1 MARSNRRKPAKAALQ
16 HERGITTMTEAVR
29 LDAPGIWSHLSSRQ
43 RMVRVLPFLVVALGG
58 QVSALLNPT
67 DMAWYWMSA
76 LGLVAAAAV
85 FALPQRR
92 YSLCLTGACYVA
104 SVAAL
109 MMASGGVATSGLGT
123 LFFLA
128 VVGVAMY
135 GERRDSA
142 VIVTLVVCFLT
153 VVTLSASQGAASTAR
168 RLLFL
173 GAIAAV
179 MSVSI
184 HALRERLEA
193 SNRRT
198 GRLLHQS
205 EAMNEAAREL
215 AVLRGPHSIAAVTTE
230 LAASLVSLP
239 GGTPAEAWYVCG
251 NEKSQR
257 VVAHYGGTGSLND
270 LGASVPA
277 GMSAI
282 DLVARTRWP
291 ISREWCPAA
300 GGPLQRGTWVPVCLD
315 GEVHGVL
322 KVVMPVSDTSDDGCV
337 EQLAALG
344 HLMEMALANWAAHE
358 ELERQATSEERRRVA
373 RDLHDGLAH
382 ELAFI
387 ASKARR
393 SGGPGEMKELSSA
406 ADRALDE
413 ARRAITVLS
422 LTTPQSLVSALTQ
435 TAEDLGARLGVP
447 VLVDLD
453 EHVEVDAEVAEQL
466 LRIVREGL
474 TNAAVHADPH
484 YVTLSLR
491 AEAANGYRLVIA
503 DDGRGFDPSN
513 VDPTRFGLVSMRERA
528 ASFGGSFSVES
539 SPGGGTRLEV
549 TFP

>member
-1 MARSNRRKPAKAALQ
+1 MTTTDAARDEAPDVWSRR
-16 HERGITTMTEAVR
+16 
-29 LDAPGIWSHLSSRQ
+29 SSRQ
-43 RMVRVLPFLVVALGG
+43 RFVRVLPFTAVALVG
-58 QVSALLNPT
+58 QLSALFNPT
-67 DMAWYWMSA
+67 NMAWYWMSVLA
-76 LGLVAAAAV
+76 LVAAAVV
-85 FALPQRR
+85 FVVPPRR
-92 YSLCLTGACYVA
+92 YSLSLTGACYIA

-109 MMASGGVATSGLGT
+109 MLASGGVVASGLGT

-142 VIVTLVVCFLT
+142 IIVALVVGFLML
-153 VVTLSASQGAASTAR
+153 VITLSTPQGAATTGR

-198 GRLLHQS
+198 RQLLHQS

-215 AVLRGPHSIAAVTTE
+215 ALLRGPDSIAAVTTE
-230 LAASLVSLP
+230 LAAALVSLP
-239 GGTPAEAWYVCG
+239 GGTAAEALYVRRG
-251 NEKSQR
+251 EGSSKA
-257 VVAHYGGTGSLND
+257 VAPRGGSGSLSD
-270 LGASVPA
+270 TDDA
-277 GMSAI
+277 SAI
-282 DLVARTRWP
+282 DLVTRTHRP
-291 ISREWCPAA
+291 VSREWSPAP
-300 GGPLQRGTWVPVCLD
+300 GCRIQRGTWVPVCLD

-322 KVVMPVSDTSDDGCV
+322 KVVMDASDSSDGCV
-337 EQLAALG
+337 EQLTALG

-358 ELERQATSEERRRVA
+358 DLERQATSEERRRVA

-393 SGGPGEMKELSSA
+393 SGAPREMKELSGA

-422 LTTPQSLVSALTQ
+422 LSAPQSLVAALTQ

-453 EHVEVDAEVAEQL
+453 EHVEVDADVAEQL

-474 TNAAVHADPH
+474 TNAAVHADAH
-484 YVTLSLR
+484 YVTLTLR
-491 AEAANGYRLVIA
+491 EAADGYRLVIA
-503 DDGRGFDPSN
+503 DDGRGFDPGK
-513 VDPTRFGLVSMRERA
+513 VDATRFGLVSMRERA
-528 ASFGGSFSVES
+528 ASLGGSFSVDS
-539 SPGGGTRLEV
+539 SPGRGTRLEV
-549 TFP
+549 AFG